1 MGSSPIHADLKKPR
15 SPISPRPPL
24 AQASPEEVFLAWLIA
39 LPEGEDVAV
48 AARKQIRRLDEAT
61 TVSPPLRRLRALL
74 AEAAGTPD

>member
-1 MGSSPIHADLKKPR
+1 MGSFPTHADLNKPT
-15 SPISPRPPL
+15 SPRPPL

-39 LPEGEDVAV
+39 LPEGEGVAV

-74 AEAAGTPD
+74 EEAAGKPT

>member
-1 MGSSPIHADLKKPR
+1 MGSSPIHADLNKPT
-15 SPISPRPPL
+15 SLISPRPPL
-24 AQASPEEVFLAWLIA
+24 PQASPEEVFLAWLIA

>member
-1 MGSSPIHADLKKPR
+1 MGSSPIHADLNKPT
-15 SPISPRPPL
+15 SSISPRPPL

-74 AEAAGTPD
+74 VEAAGTPD